1 MLWHEL
7 VWMVPVAPPFF
18 HGAASD
24 PSHYNMDVEAHVFCR
39 IPYSLSLFFFPDK
52 KNDFRAFGDEFF
64 GGDQK
69 GEFDERQRKGSS
81 WLQEGKPLR
90 FLHPREKLYLKK
102 RKKI

>member
-1 MLWHEL
+1 MLRYEL
-7 VWMVPVAPPFF
+7 VWMVPVAPHFF

-24 PSHYNMDVEAHVFCR
+24 PSHYNMDVWAHVFSESH
-39 IPYSLSLFFFPDK
+39 ILYLYFFPDK
-52 KNDFRAFGDEFF
+52 KNDFGAFRDEFF

-69 GEFDERQRKGSS
+69 GEFDERLRKGSS

-90 FLHPREKLYLKK
+90 ILNPREKLSLKK